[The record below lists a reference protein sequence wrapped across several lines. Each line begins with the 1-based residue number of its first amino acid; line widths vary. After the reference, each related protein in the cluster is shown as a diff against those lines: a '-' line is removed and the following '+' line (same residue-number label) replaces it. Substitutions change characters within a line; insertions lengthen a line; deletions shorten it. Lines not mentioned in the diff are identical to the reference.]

1 MRKKRALPNYRRR
14 MLRLLVND
22 LFRLGN
28 ADGAAY
34 VVLAGRADLT
44 VSTWGV
50 QPDKMSND
58 ESSGDQEGADEGTSA
73 GFHGDGH
80 PSL

>member
-1 MRKKRALPNYRRR
+1 VRKKRALPNYRRR

-44 VSTWGV
+44 VST
-50 QPDKMSND
+50 
-58 ESSGDQEGADEGTSA
+58 
-73 GFHGDGH
+73 
-80 PSL
+80 